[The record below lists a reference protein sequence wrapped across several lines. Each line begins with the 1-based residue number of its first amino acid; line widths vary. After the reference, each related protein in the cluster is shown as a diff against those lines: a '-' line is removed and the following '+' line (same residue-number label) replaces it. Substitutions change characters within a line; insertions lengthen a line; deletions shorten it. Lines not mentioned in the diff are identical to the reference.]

1 LNKYSIYG
9 YDKNKKTLLASLDIY
24 NVIPE
29 ITTED
34 VVVGEPVKFTVVY
47 YSDYINDFVM
57 TRMQKIFND
66 ADIGPNFTFEKIT
79 TPQEL
84 Q

>member
-1 LNKYSIYG
+1 MNKYTIYG
-9 YDKNKKTLLASLDIY
+9 YDKTKKILLASLDIY

-29 ITTED
+29 IQPEQ
-34 VVVGEPVKFTVVY
+34 VAKEPVKLTVVY
-47 YSDYINDFVM
+47 YSNYINDFVVK
-57 TRMQKIFND
+57 RLQSIFSG
-66 ADIGPNFTFEKIT
+66 ADISENFVFEKII

>member
-1 LNKYSIYG
+1 LNKYGIYG
-9 YDKNKKTLLASLDIY
+9 YVATKKILVASLDIY

-29 ITTED
+29 IQPEEM
-34 VVVGEPVKFTVVY
+34 VGKPVKLTVVY
-47 YSDYINDFVM
+47 YSNYINDFVVA
-57 TRMQKIFND
+57 RLQKIFQD
-66 ADIGPNFTFEKIT
+66 ANISENFVFEKIT